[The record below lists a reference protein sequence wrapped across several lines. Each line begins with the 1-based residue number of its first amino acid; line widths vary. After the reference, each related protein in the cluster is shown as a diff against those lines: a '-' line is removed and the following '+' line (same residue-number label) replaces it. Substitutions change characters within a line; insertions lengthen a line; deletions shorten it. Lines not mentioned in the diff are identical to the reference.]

1 MKKKKKVIIWIIIGI
16 TLIIGLIIG
25 FKYYE
30 NETIKKSYTP
40 YAITKNKTS
49 LYNSK
54 KKEIG
59 TIEKDISL
67 ELEKENETSK
77 YFKIKNT
84 SYFIYYKDIK
94 KRKEI
99 KEAEKDYIPFNNNI
113 KTNKKISLL
122 QNNKEKIILNNGI
135 NTPIE
140 YEDENNYYI
149 IFQKQL
155 FAITKNSK
163 VELIENENTQEEISN
178 HVSVIYYESIQPT
191 CNSKTCTTNEEFT
204 KQISQLK
211 ENGYYSIKKEQYEKY
226 LKGYIHL
233 KKGAIYFITKT
244 PLEEIQDT
252 ITDLNI
258 QIDQIQE
265 EVEVTNKTTTPG
277 TNSEKIECYQIKS
290 YSTIEN
296 IIKMANGEEVSEVDP
311 DLLKKTNTTS
321 GEQGVAVLNYHFFY
335 GPGEDCSESICLDIA
350 IFKQHLAY
358 LKENGFKTLT
368 MEEFRKWMYGEIEVP
383 QKSVLITIDDGAKGT
398 GKHNGNKLI
407 PALEEYQ
414 MHATLFLITGWWAID
429 NYQSE
434 YLDIQSHTHD
444 MHQYGSCG
452 RGQINCATYEE
463 ALADLRQSLAV
474 VKNND
479 SFCFPFY
486 YYSDTSLQAVKDAG
500 FKLSFVGGNRKA
512 KRSDNKYLVPRYPI
526 HSNITMDRFI
536 NIVN

>member
-1 MKKKKKVIIWIIIGI
+1 
-16 TLIIGLIIG
+16 
-25 FKYYE
+25 
-30 NETIKKSYTP
+30 
-40 YAITKNKTS
+40 
-49 LYNSK
+49 
-54 KKEIG
+54 
-59 TIEKDISL
+59 
-67 ELEKENETSK
+67 
-77 YFKIKNT
+77 
-84 SYFIYYKDIK
+84 
-94 KRKEI
+94 
-99 KEAEKDYIPFNNNI
+99 
-113 KTNKKISLL
+113 
-122 QNNKEKIILNNGI
+122 
-135 NTPIE
+135 
-140 YEDENNYYI
+140 
-149 IFQKQL
+149 
-155 FAITKNSK
+155 
-163 VELIENENTQEEISN
+163 
-178 HVSVIYYESIQPT
+178 
-191 CNSKTCTTNEEFT
+191 
-204 KQISQLK
+204 
-211 ENGYYSIKKEQYEKY
+211 
-226 LKGYIHL
+226 
-233 KKGAIYFITKT
+233 
-244 PLEEIQDT
+244 
-252 ITDLNI
+252 
-258 QIDQIQE
+258 
-265 EVEVTNKTTTPG
+265 
-277 TNSEKIECYQIKS
+277 
-290 YSTIEN
+290 
-296 IIKMANGEEVSEVDP
+296 MANGEEVSEIDP